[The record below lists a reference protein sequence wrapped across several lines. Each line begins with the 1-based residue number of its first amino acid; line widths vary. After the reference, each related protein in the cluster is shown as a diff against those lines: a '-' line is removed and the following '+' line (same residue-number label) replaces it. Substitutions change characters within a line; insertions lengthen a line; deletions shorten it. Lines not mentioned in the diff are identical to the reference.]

1 MEVARATAAVETVEE
16 AMIAEEM
23 PEEMLEEATIK
34 AHLNNNNKKSSM
46 YFIDFWTRF

>member
-23 PEEMLEEATIK
+23 PEEMLEATIK